1 MHRVCL
7 LSILQPTMGIQTTHV
22 RAVLVAAES
31 KCNITDT
38 TVHTKKQRSDIM
50 TLEKAILIAMIEAS
64 YKDKI
69 IDETTYHNMLNKV
82 RK

>member
-1 MHRVCL
+1 
-7 LSILQPTMGIQTTHV
+7 MGN
-22 RAVLVAAES
+22 

-38 TVHTKKQRSDIM
+38 TAHTKKQRSDIM

-69 IDETTYHNMLNKV
+69 IDETTYRNMLNKV

>member
-1 MHRVCL
+1 
-7 LSILQPTMGIQTTHV
+7 
-22 RAVLVAAES
+22 
-31 KCNITDT
+31 
-38 TVHTKKQRSDIM
+38 M

-69 IDETTYHNMLNKV
+69 IDETTYHNMLNRV